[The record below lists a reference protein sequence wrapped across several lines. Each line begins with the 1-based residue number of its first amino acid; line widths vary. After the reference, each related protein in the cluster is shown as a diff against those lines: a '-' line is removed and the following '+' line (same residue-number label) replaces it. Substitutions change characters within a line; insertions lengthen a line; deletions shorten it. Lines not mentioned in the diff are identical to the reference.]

1 MQAAE
6 KLLVTFDQV
15 LGGLLETWDDEQGMI
30 LITSDHGNM
39 EDLSTRR
46 HTANPVPALLVGEPI
61 LRDEFTSGL
70 TDLTG
75 IAPAILRLIQ
85 RN

>member
-1 MQAAE
+1 M
-6 KLLVTFDQV
+6 
-15 LGGLLETWDDEQGMI
+15 DEDLI

-46 HTANPVPALLVGEPI
+46 HTDAKVPGLVIGGKHQ
-61 LRDEFTSGL
+61 RFTDGL

-75 IAPAILRLIQ
+75 IAPRIRDSILDSK
-85 RN
+85 